1 MTRAAKRIGL
11 TKKKKAR
18 RAIAWLVSRPGAWC
32 PMPGGFFFLP
42 LLRRRRPADAR
53 RAHHNTT
60 PQNENGRRTP
70 PDLANLARGSTCDNV
85 AQRNP
90 WADFRLRRK
99 GGLEWEEFERNGT
112 VPTGTVVV
120 VKSNEVRETSA
131 VTADQRRPLSPL
143 MGPLAPSGIALVSW

>member
-1 MTRAAKRIGL
+1 MRAVPEGPVA
-11 TKKKKAR
+11 KKKRSATR
-18 RAIAWLVSRPGAWC
+18 DRVACVTAWC
-32 PMPGGFFFLP
+32 VVPNARW
-42 LLRRRRPADAR
+42 LLFSPFIKAAPTRRC
-53 RAHHNTT
+53 TQST